1 MRTITIEQGTKD
13 SRYTWNNSETKQE
26 PKAKKK
32 KNPRDQIN
40 IYDMLSYCRVFTS
53 QYKLALR

>member
-32 KNPRDQIN
+32 KKSPRSN
-40 IYDMLSYCRVFTS
+40 
-53 QYKLALR
+53 QYL

>member
-32 KNPRDQIN
+32 KIPEIKSVFMICCLTVGSLPHNIN
-40 IYDMLSYCRVFTS
+40 
-53 QYKLALR
+53 